1 MTDAQI
7 KLEILALPIAVVM
20 AAYAVRST
28 KVLNGTNAEIKSQ
41 AADFLVTKVRDGS
54 IDLNA
59 IRGTAP
65 VTITNGVTA
74 IMAQNATL
82 STSQAVVL
90 DGITQ
95 RQNSDRALLDSIRAV
110 AERADFNAIT
120 GLDAQKRLD
129 ANVSRALAAL
139 EQDIQ
144 ANRQNIDR
152 LAVSTVDDRKVATEV
167 ALAIDK
173 AFAPFKQA
181 VIDAGAEE
189 VIAKGV
195 SAKVIGSETA
205 LNVFGVDVKDAKGN
219 PLMVDIWDAADAPTI
234 DPNFIWTESI
244 LKHLLLSQ
252 NTGENLFFG
261 GDKGTGK
268 SETARQFAAKTG
280 RSYTRINFHKYTTSE
295 DYAGSVGLENGATVF
310 KRGAFLTA
318 FASPST
324 VILLDEISNCDA
336 GELATLNGFL
346 EPNSAV
352 NYGGQVHRRAA
363 GVLVFAADNTL
374 TNGDQTGRY
383 AGTRQMNS
391 ALADRFSRVIR
402 FEYLSKDAEIDALV
416 NHTGC
421 NNLLAEH
428 VVDAINAARVRVE
441 TGEVIDAPSIRSAIA
456 FIRAL
461 KVLSV
466 DEAWASAVTARQP
479 SESAAALDSIKAAY
493 LNPSLIEKWI

>member
-1 MTDAQI
+1 MTDHQI
-7 KLEILALPIAVVM
+7 KNELLKLPYAVIM

-28 KVLNGTNAEIKSQ
+28 RVLVGKDHQIKDQ
-41 AADFLVTKVRDGS
+41 ACDFLVGEVRSGS
-54 IDLNA
+54 IDLDA
-59 IRGTAP
+59 IRGTPPLPAP
-65 VTITNGVTA
+65 A
-74 IMAQNATL
+74 APSA
-82 STSQAVVL
+82 VL
-90 DGITQ
+90 DSVIS
-95 RQNSDRALLDSIRAV
+95 RQSSDRTLLEAVRVVADRAASDALK
-110 AERADFNAIT
+110 
-120 GLDAQKRLD
+120 GLNSHNTLTQT
-129 ANVSRALAAL
+129 VSRALAAL
-139 EQDIQ
+139 EQDIE

-152 LAVSTVDDRKVATEV
+152 LSVSTVDDRKVATEV
-167 ALAIDK
+167 AAAIDK

-181 VIDAGAEE
+181 VIDAGAEAI
-189 VIAKGV
+189 IASGV
-195 SAKVIGSETA
+195 SAKVIGTATA
-205 LNVFGVDVKDAKGN
+205 LDVFGVEVLDAKGN
-219 PLMVDIWDAADAPTI
+219 PLTVDIWDAADAPSI
-234 DPNFIWTESI
+234 DPHFVWTPGI

-252 NTGENLFFG
+252 TTGENLWFG
-261 GDKGTGK
+261 GEKGTGK

-324 VILLDEISNCDA
+324 VVLLDEISNCDA

-374 TNGDQTGRY
+374 TNGDQSGRY

-391 ALADRFSRVIR
+391 SLADRFSRVIR
-402 FEYLSKDAEIDALV
+402 FEYLSKADEVTALV
-416 NHTGC
+416 RHIGC
-421 NNLLAEH
+421 NELLAGH
-428 VVDAINAARVRVE
+428 VVDAINAARAKVE
-441 TGEVIDAPSIRSAIA
+441 TGDVIDAPSIRSAIA

-466 DEAWASAVTARQP
+466 EEAWASAVTARQP

-493 LNPSLIEKWI
+493 LNQSQIEKWI

>member
-7 KLEILALPIAVVM
+7 KLEILRLPMAVVI

-28 KVLNGTNAEIKSQ
+28 TPLVGTNAEMKSQ

-54 IDLNA
+54 IDLDA
-59 IRGTAP
+59 IRGTPPLP
-65 VTITNGVTA
+65 VTPVA
-74 IMAQNATL
+74 APSA
-82 STSQAVVL
+82 VL
-90 DGITQ
+90 DNVIS
-95 RQNSDRALLDSIRAV
+95 RQGSDRILLDSVRVVADRA
-110 AERADFNAIT
+110 ASDALK
-120 GLDAQKRLD
+120 GLNSHNTLSQT
-129 ANVSRALAAL
+129 VSRALAAL
-139 EQDIQ
+139 EQDIE

-152 LAVSTVDDRKVATEV
+152 LAVSSVDDRKVATEV

-173 AFAPFKQA
+173 AFAPFKQQ
-181 VIDAGAEE
+181 VIDAGAEA
-189 VIAKGV
+189 VIANSV

-205 LNVFGVDVKDAKGN
+205 LHVFGVDVRDAKGN
-219 PLMVDIWDAADAPTI
+219 PLMVDIWDAVDAPTI

-252 NTGENLFFG
+252 NTSENLFFG

-268 SETARQFAAKTG
+268 SQTAHQWAAKTG
-280 RSYTRINFHKYTTSE
+280 RSFTRINFHKYTTSE

-363 GVLVFAADNTL
+363 GVLIFAADNTL

-402 FEYLSKDAEIDALV
+402 FEYLSKADEVTALV
-416 NHTGC
+416 RHTGC
-421 NNLLAEH
+421 NELLAGH
-428 VVDAINAARVRVE
+428 VVDAINAARAKVE
-441 TGEVIDAPSIRSAIA
+441 TGDVIDAPSIRSAIA

-461 KVLSV
+461 NVLSV

-479 SESAAALDSIKAAY
+479 SESAAALDAIKAAY
-493 LNPSLIEKWI
+493 LNPSQIEKWI

>member
-7 KLEILALPIAVVM
+7 KLEILRLPLAVVI

-28 KVLNGTNAEIKSQ
+28 TPLVGNTSDMKSQ

-54 IDLNA
+54 IDLDA
-59 IRGTAP
+59 IRGTPPIPANAVPTVSAP
-65 VTITNGVTA
+65 SA
-74 IMAQNATL
+74 
-82 STSQAVVL
+82 VL
-90 DGITQ
+90 DSVIS
-95 RQNSDRALLDSIRAV
+95 RQGSDRVLLDSVRVVADRA
-110 AERADFNAIT
+110 ASDALK
-120 GLDAQKRLD
+120 GLSSHNTLSQT
-129 ANVSRALAAL
+129 VSRALAAL
-139 EQDIQ
+139 EQDIE

-152 LAVSTVDDRKVATEV
+152 LSVSSVDDRKVAAEV

-181 VIDAGAEE
+181 VIDAGAEQ
-189 VIAKGV
+189 VIANSV

-205 LNVFGVDVKDAKGN
+205 LHVFGVDVKDAKGN
-219 PLMVDIWDAADAPTI
+219 PLMVDIWDAVDAPTI

-252 NTGENLFFG
+252 NTSENLFFG

-268 SETARQFAAKTG
+268 SQTAHQWAAKTG
-280 RSYTRINFHKYTTSE
+280 RSFTRINFHKYTTSE
-295 DYAGSVGLENGATVF
+295 DYAGSVGLENGNTVF

-324 VILLDEISNCDA
+324 VILLDEISNCDS

-391 ALADRFSRVIR
+391 SLADRFSRVIR
-402 FEYLSKDAEIDALV
+402 FEYLSKADEVTALV
-416 NHTGC
+416 RHTGC
-421 NNLLAEH
+421 NELLAGH
-428 VVDAINAARVRVE
+428 VVDAINAARAKVE
-441 TGEVIDAPSIRSAIA
+441 TGDVIDAPSIRSAIA

-461 KVLSV
+461 NVLSV

-479 SESAAALDSIKAAY
+479 SESAAALDTIKAAY
-493 LNPSLIEKWI
+493 LNPSQIEKWI